1 MKSRVADGGGDGHTA
16 GYTAEYTSGCSV
28 PGLSLRLELASFPV
42 TRAQFGSRTAYD
54 DGVLTIDRAAALD
67 LLAREPAFASVGL
80 DLAHPGER
88 VRLVHALD
96 AVAPLLKVAGPG
108 CAYPGFL
115 GPPRLVGHGRT
126 HRLEGLAVIVSTPFP
141 QPMSGVQSFEEG
153 FIDMSGPAAQFCACS
168 DTANVVLLPRAAGV
182 ANATYDHAVRLA
194 TLRLAR
200 YLAETTR
207 EARPAGERVYKLAAA
222 PGLPRVAALFQ
233 IRNQGLAVQSFLYGH
248 HLANLV
254 PTALHP
260 NELLDGALVNGHFR
274 NGTKTPTLLYTCH
287 PLVTTLYERHGR
299 DLAFAGVILA
309 RGHWETQELKERTAQ
324 LAAQL
329 ALALGLDGV
338 VLNQEGTGNSTIDY
352 MLTVQALER
361 VGVRTVAM
369 VHEYGGPDGA
379 DPPLIDFVP
388 EADALVSIGG
398 IDRRV
403 LAAPMERAIGGDVVV
418 QHRRSAVAE
427 QDVPLQELYAATA
440 ALTARGWRAAA
451 F

>member
-1 MKSRVADGGGDGHTA
+1 M
-16 GYTAEYTSGCSV
+16 
-28 PGLSLRLELASFPV
+28 PGVSLRLELASFPV
-42 TRAQFGSRTAYD
+42 TRAQFGSRTAYR

-67 LLAREPAFASVGL
+67 LLAREPAFASVAL

-88 VRLVHALD
+88 VRIVHALD

-115 GPPRLVGHGRT
+115 GPPRLVGQGRT
-126 HRLEGLAVIVSTPFP
+126 HRLDGLAVIASTPFP

-153 FIDMSGPAAQFCACS
+153 FIDMSGPAALFCACS
-168 DTANVVLLPRAAGV
+168 DTVNVVFLPRAAPGV
-182 ANATYDHAVRLA
+182 DNATYDQAVRLA
-194 TLRLAR
+194 TLRLAA
-200 YLAETTR
+200 YLAEATR
-207 EARPAGERVYKLAAA
+207 DAPPAAERVYELTPAL
-222 PGLPRVAALFQ
+222 GLPRVAALFQ
-233 IRNQGLAVQSFLYGH
+233 IRNQGLAVQNFLYGH
-248 HLANLV
+248 HLANLA

-274 NGTKTPTLLYTCH
+274 NGTKTPTLFYTNH
-287 PLVTTLYERHGR
+287 PLVATLYEHHGR
-299 DLAFAGVILA
+299 DLAFAGVILT

-329 ALALGLDGV
+329 AIVLGLDGV

-361 VGVRTVAM
+361 VGVRAVAM

-427 QDVPLQELYAATA
+427 QDVPLQELYAATT
-440 ALTARGWRAAA
+440 ALTARGWQAAA